1 MTQARVAGEV
11 EAAAFVERWDEI
23 ARRAAGRIAGHGQED
38 AAAELRE
45 LLVIWLDGD
54 PYALP
59 IERVR
64 EIVRLRPITPVPRVP
79 AAVRGVLSLRG
90 EIVQVLDLRIR
101 LGLPPSA
108 LDEGGR
114 RRHRIVVLHGED
126 GQLAGVLVDRVSEVL
141 RARGDALRPPAGRES
156 DAVVALVPHGERFVS
171 LFDVDRLL
179 DIARR
184 AGERSPGA

>member
-1 MTQARVAGEV
+1 MSGSAPTPWVDLA
-11 EAAAFVERWDEI
+11 
-23 ARRAAGRIAGHGQED
+23 RAAGGRLGGAGVEETATG
-38 AAAELRE
+38 LRD

-79 AAVRGVLSLRG
+79 AAVRGVVSLRG
-90 EIVQVLDLRIR
+90 EIVQVLDLRCR
-101 LGLPPSA
+101 LGLPDVA
-108 LDEGGR
+108 LNPDL

-126 GQLAGVLVDRVSEVL
+126 GQLAGLLVDRVSEVL
-141 RARGDALRPPAGRES
+141 RTPDAATRES
-156 DAVVALVPHGERFVS
+156 AARESETVSALVPYGERFVS

-179 DIARR
+179 DLGRSGD
-184 AGERSPGA
+184 AGAVP

>member
-1 MTQARVAGEV
+1 VTHTGVEAEEI
-11 EAAAFVERWDEI
+11 EAAAFVERWDDV
-23 ARRAAGRIAGHGQED
+23 ARRAAGRIAGRNADE
-38 AAAELRE
+38 APAELRE

-79 AAVRGVLSLRG
+79 EAVRGVISLRG
-90 EIVQVLDLRIR
+90 EIVQVLDLRRR
-101 LGLPPSA
+101 LGLPPA
-108 LDEGGR
+108 DLAGGGR
-114 RRHRIVVLHGED
+114 RQRIVVLHGED

-141 RARGDALRPPAGRES
+141 RTPADALRAPAAREA
-156 DAVVALVPHGERFVS
+156 DTVTALVPHGERFAS

-179 DIARR
+179 ELGRR
-184 AGERSPGA
+184 AERSAAS